1 MAPDPR
7 TGQLWS
13 SVLATLEGDARIPP
27 SLRGFLDLVEPQGV
41 MGSVLYLEVPNDL
54 TRDML
59 EQRLRVPITDSL
71 VDNAVDI
78 ASFKIVVNL
87 ELEREEPLPDVID
100 DPRSEPTVSPIAS
113 FERESSEQSSRRV
126 DSRLNP
132 KYVFDNFV
140 IGGSNR
146 FAHAAAVAVAEA
158 PAKA

>member
-59 EQRLRVPITDSL
+59 EQRLRAPITDSL

-87 ELEREEPLPDVID
+87 ELDHEEALPDVDD
-100 DPRSEPTVSPIAS
+100 DPAVETAATPIAS
-113 FERESSEQSSRRV
+113 FEREPSEPSSRRV
-126 DSRLNP
+126 DSHRRS
-132 KYVFDNFV
+132 V
-140 IGGSNR
+140 
-146 FAHAAAVAVAEA
+146 
-158 PAKA
+158 